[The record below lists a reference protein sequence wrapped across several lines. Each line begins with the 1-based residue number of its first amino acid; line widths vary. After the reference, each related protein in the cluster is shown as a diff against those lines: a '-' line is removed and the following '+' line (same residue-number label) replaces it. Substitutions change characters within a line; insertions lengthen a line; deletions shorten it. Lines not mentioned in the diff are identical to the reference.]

1 MKNLFA
7 QHISEI
13 GQKTKTLQKYAKGNV
28 IPQTRMSI
36 DQSATLFN
44 QGTIGAGREDFW
56 IIAVDKNGTNRWK
69 PLQLK
74 DEFAKLKRTSFWV
87 FDGTNDINFCI
98 NKEYQFKTSGI
109 NNFYLSVSNNLT
121 KLEIEINFKGFFGL
135 KLKNIG
141 VEGRNANTIFSYVVE
156 QINENGNVQQFL
168 DKFMPKVDENGI
180 DIIYSS
186 GNNIETFLYEI
197 ASIIDLAFSLQN
209 KIYKQVDSSVNL
221 SSIKNAYEL
230 LKLSA
235 TNNPNNLLT
244 TREQIEEL
252 RQKFLANPIIDNLP
266 PYIKGIAINEQI
278 KQGNKRN
285 EFLKLGIDKGNGNFD
300 WRDSSFG
307 SLVWINLDNGSWDEN
322 TLLSFGTTLDG
333 LLQSPP
339 MYVPQNQDPNAT
351 TPIDSQT
358 RSADAV
364 DYLLKAYTT
373 KFNAKPINQNLPP
386 YIRNLAKI
394 ETENQKTVFKLE
406 KDLMSS
412 FVFEDSKN
420 GQQFWR
426 KVVNGDWDFVASSLS
441 ISKADLLED
450 EKFPAQ
456 STTSVTPSVKPK
468 EEPISSNETKMPITS
483 NIKSLEEEYE
493 DVMFLIEVTPKVDI
507 VAVTELKQRA
517 YDLKK
522 QIDLLQLKRTDELMQ
537 SNNIFQKLFESSSV
551 EPIYRYD
558 LTPDPNGFAPDG
570 TPTTLPKTIY
580 ELCQTNDFLDWF
592 GNFKN
597 AYNYRNSPYEVPC
610 SIVRTEHYEPK
621 VVFHGTGAEFSYFD
635 FNKFPAM
642 YFAENFSY
650 AEWFAEQKGM
660 QMGGHI
666 GYVYPFLL
674 NIRNYLDLT
683 DFGINEI
690 SFEEFSDAIFLQ
702 TGLDSDELEI
712 NPALISSNKPVWA
725 WVYLRNSPEFLKK
738 LRDMKLFDGII
749 YYEQNPPINPTAP
762 NYMTKGFIIFEPQ
775 NAKIVA
781 TNRKELLLPS
791 MRSFYLKKGGKV

>member
-7 QHISEI
+7 EHISEI

-36 DQSATLFN
+36 DQSATLFSK
-44 QGTIGAGREDFW
+44 GSIGAGREDFW

-74 DEFAKLKRTSFWV
+74 NEFAELKRTSFWV
-87 FDGTNDINFCI
+87 FDGTNDIYFCI

-121 KLEIEINFKGFFGL
+121 KLEIEINFLGFFG
-135 KLKNIG
+135 LKNIG
-141 VEGRNANTIFSYVVE
+141 VEGRNANTIFSEVVKK
-156 QINENGNVQQFL
+156 INEDGNVQPFL
-168 DKFMPKVDENGI
+168 DKFMPLVDENGL
-180 DIIYSS
+180 DIIYAS
-186 GNNIETFLYEI
+186 GNKIETFLYEI
-197 ASIIDLAFSLQN
+197 ASIINLAFSLQN
-209 KIYKQVDSSVNL
+209 KIYKQVDSRVNI
-221 SSIKNAYEL
+221 SSIENAYEL

-235 TNNPNNLLT
+235 TNNPNNLFT
-244 TREQIEEL
+244 TRMQIEKL
-252 RQKFLANPIIDNLP
+252 RQEFLANPIIDNLP

-285 EFLKLGIDKGNGNFD
+285 EFLSLQAVKGEGNFV
-300 WRDSSFG
+300 WQDSSFD
-307 SLVWINLDNGSWDEN
+307 SLVWNNLNNGMWDEN

-373 KFNAKPINQNLPP
+373 EFKAKPINQNLPP

-394 ETENQKTVFKLE
+394 ETENQVDTRDFNLKRAL
-406 KDLMSS
+406 LAS
-412 FVFEDSKN
+412 FVFDKTTN
-420 GQQFWR
+420 GSQFWS
-426 KVVNGDWDFVASSLS
+426 KVTEGDWDFVASSLS

-674 NIRNYLDLT
+674 NIKNYLDLT